1 MDPIIDWQIS
11 RHDIKSR
18 GQYLLETGKWADCH
32 FLVGQEPNHQMLA
45 GHKLILAMASPVFEA
60 MFYGGLAEKNDPI
73 PILDIDPSAFK
84 SLLEYIYTDKISIN
98 SVDRACELCYGA
110 KKYMLP
116 HVVEQCIT
124 FLWSDLCPKNVCR
137 AYEFAKLFE
146 EPRLMEKCLQ
156 IMCTKTIDVVQDS
169 SFEDVELS
177 TIITILDQDV
187 LNIDS
192 ELNLFWAIN
201 KYAEKHGLCASRNPD
216 SSQSNND
223 QDPVGSPQSPP
234 TVDVEAGPSN
244 VQRAVGNPSMPL
256 GNDQQAAPIP
266 LINTNRQQELPTI
279 RDAIRRIRFLS
290 LNPQQ
295 FAEGP
300 ARTNLLTQSEAFA
313 ILMNISTSN
322 SCYPMPE
329 GFTTNK
335 NPRNAF
341 SDSTPAS
348 PMAGPSGNA
357 PPMGHRPGT
366 SGGPSGLFTQH
377 VPPPQPAPLPSQ
389 TVPAP
394 APAPVPAA
402 HPGSPQS
409 PDFYPDYLDELRAN
423 DSNYDRK
430 YYCRRIMRQ
439 QTECLNTSVLDCS
452 LTFIVDRSVCITG
465 IEVPSQVQGSSI
477 VGNDRYSELL
487 YAHLLDAHGS
497 RLTYTHCNQRVQYN
511 SMLEIAFDRPVFIQR
526 HKMYKIGVVFNKV
539 GWYPVSQSVA
549 KVNCDNVCFTFCVGS
564 QSESVRDGLIRTIVF
579 TYTRDGIAY
588 P

>member
-60 MFYGGLAEKNDPI
+60 MFFGGLAEKNDPI
-73 PILDIDPSAFK
+73 PILDLDPSAFK

-98 SVDRACELCYGA
+98 SVDKACELCYGA

-156 IMCTKTIDVVQDS
+156 IMCTKSIDVIQDS

-201 KYAEKHGLCASRNPD
+201 KYAEKHGLCSSR
-216 SSQSNND
+216 SHESNQTGND
-223 QDPVGSPQSPP
+223 QDTIAAPQSPP
-234 TVDVEAGPSN
+234 SVDVEAGS
-244 VQRAVGNPSMPL
+244 S
-256 GNDQQAAPIP
+256 NDQSNNQNIIGNNEQAGPAVAIV
-266 LINTNRQQELPTI
+266 NAGRQQELPTI

-295 FAEGP
+295 FADGP

-341 SDSTPAS
+341 TDSS
-348 PMAGPSGNA
+348 PSSPIPGPSGN
-357 PPMGHRPGT
+357 PLPMTLRPGT
-366 SGGPSGLFTQH
+366 SNGGLFPQH
-377 VPPPQPAPLPSQ
+377 VPPPQPAPLP
-389 TVPAP
+389 TKAVPAP
-394 APAPVPAA
+394 ALAPVPPV
-402 HPGSPQS
+402 HPDDPDSP
-409 PDFYPDYLDELRAN
+409 YYLEEMRNN

-465 IEVPSQVQGSSI
+465 IEVPTQVQGSTI

-511 SMLEIAFDRPVFIQR
+511 SMLEISFDRPVFIQR

-549 KVNCDNVCFTFCVGS
+549 KVNCDNVGFTFCVGS

-579 TYTRDGIAY
+579 TYTRDGISY
-588 P
+588 T

>member
-73 PILDIDPSAFK
+73 PILDLDPSAFK

-98 SVDRACELCYGA
+98 SVDKACELCYGA

-156 IMCTKTIDVVQDS
+156 IMCTKSMDVIQDS

-177 TIITILDQDV
+177 TIVTILDQDV

-201 KYAEKHGLCASRNPD
+201 KYAEKHGLCASRNHET
-216 SSQSNND
+216 SQSSSEHE
-223 QDPVGSPQSPP
+223 PVASPQSPLNL
-234 TVDVEAGPSN
+234 DVEAS
-244 VQRAVGNPSMPL
+244 SS
-256 GNDQQAAPIP
+256 NDQSNNQNIIGNNEHVGPAVVIA
-266 LINTNRQQELPTI
+266 NAGRQQELPTI

-290 LNPQQ
+290 LSPQQ
-295 FAEGP
+295 FADGP

-341 SDSTPAS
+341 TDSS
-348 PMAGPSGNA
+348 PPSPIPGPSGNLA
-357 PPMGHRPGT
+357 PMALRPGT
-366 SGGPSGLFTQH
+366 TTSGLFPQH
-377 VPPPQPAPLPSQ
+377 VPPPQPAPLPTK

-394 APAPVPAA
+394 APAPVPST
-402 HPGSPQS
+402 HSDDTENP
-409 PDFYPDYLDELRAN
+409 YYLEEMRNN

-465 IEVPSQVQGSSI
+465 IEVPTQVQGSTI

-511 SMLEIAFDRPVFIQR
+511 SMLEISFDRPVFIQR

-539 GWYPVSQSVA
+539 GWYPVSQSVT
-549 KVNCDNVCFTFCVGS
+549 KVNCDNVGFTFCVGS

-579 TYTRDGIAY
+579 TYTRDGISY
-588 P
+588 T

>member
-73 PILDIDPSAFK
+73 PILDLDPSAFK

-98 SVDRACELCYGA
+98 SVDKACELCYGA

-156 IMCTKTIDVVQDS
+156 IMCTKTLDVIQDS
-169 SFEDVELS
+169 NFEDVELS
-177 TIITILDQDV
+177 TIITILDQAV

-201 KYAEKHGLCASRNPD
+201 KYAEKHGLCASRSSETNQSSIDHD
-216 SSQSNND
+216 SNS
-223 QDPVGSPQSPP
+223 SPQSPID
-234 TVDVEAGPSN
+234 VDVEAGSSN
-244 VQRAVGNPSMPL
+244 SLQQRNNPPGL
-256 GNDQQAAPIP
+256 GNNEQSNSVMAPVANAA
-266 LINTNRQQELPTI
+266 RQPELPTI
-279 RDAIRRIRFLS
+279 RDAIRRVRFLS
-290 LNPQQ
+290 LTPQQ
-295 FAEGP
+295 FADGP

-313 ILMNISTSN
+313 ILMNISTAN

-335 NPRNAF
+335 SPRNAF
-341 SDSTPAS
+341 SETSPPSPLPETSGNHTAHRSGAS
-348 PMAGPSGNA
+348 GPSFAGVF
-357 PPMGHRPGT
+357 P
-366 SGGPSGLFTQH
+366 QH
-377 VPPPQPAPLPSQ
+377 VPPPQAAPLPTPT

-394 APAPVPAA
+394 IPLP
-402 HPGSPQS
+402 HPENPESP
-409 PDFYPDYLDELRAN
+409 FFPDYIDEMRNN

-465 IEVPSQVQGSSI
+465 IEVPTQVQGSTI

-511 SMLEIAFDRPVFIQR
+511 SMLEISFDRPVFIQR
-526 HKMYKIGVVFNKV
+526 NKMYKIGVVFNKV
-539 GWYPVSQSVA
+539 GWYPVSQSVT
-549 KVNCDNVCFTFCVGS
+549 KVNCDNVGFTFCVGS
-564 QSESVRDGLIRTIVF
+564 QSESVRDNFIRTIVF
-579 TYTRDGIAY
+579 TYTRDGIVC

>member
-1 MDPIIDWQIS
+1 
-11 RHDIKSR
+11 
-18 GQYLLETGKWADCH
+18 
-32 FLVGQEPNHQMLA
+32 
-45 GHKLILAMASPVFEA
+45 
-60 MFYGGLAEKNDPI
+60 
-73 PILDIDPSAFK
+73 
-84 SLLEYIYTDKISIN
+84 
-98 SVDRACELCYGA
+98 
-110 KKYMLP
+110 
-116 HVVEQCIT
+116 
-124 FLWSDLCPKNVCR
+124 
-137 AYEFAKLFE
+137 
-146 EPRLMEKCLQ
+146 MEKCLQ

-201 KYAEKHGLCASRNPD
+201 KYAEKHGLCASRNSD

-223 QDPVGSPQSPP
+223 QDPVDSPQSPP